1 MAPVSSQLQPID
13 TCLLQMKWLLRVFF
27 SFWDIEVFCNLGV
40 PGKTDFDNL
49 KFCCWHFLIS
59 LVSVKVFLNFH
70 FLFLISLVLSYS
82 LSKVFSLSLFFSGL
96 ITPLPLSVK
105 GFITFNFCFL
115 FHHSCPTL
123 CKRFPHSHFL
133 FLFHHQRVPSCWH
146 ICKINVGTVYNGC
159 VKMYSSLCATSV

>member
-1 MAPVSSQLQPID
+1 MSSASTQLRSFSISSRICGP
-13 TCLLQMKWLLRVFF
+13 CLISIATNWHLFASIAIWLLRVFF
-27 SFWDIEVFCNLGV
+27 SFWEIEIFCNLGV

-70 FLFLISLVLSYS
+70 FLFLISLVWSYS

-115 FHHSCPTL
+115 FHQSCPTL

-133 FLFHHQRVPSCWH
+133 FLFHHQRVPS
-146 ICKINVGTVYNGC
+146 
-159 VKMYSSLCATSV
+159 